1 MSAFKQPNLTRLIN
15 ILNEDK
21 QTVFSDEQPE
31 PVSVQEKRE
40 FAESLKS
47 FSQLGESIYGRGNL
61 EQITERINKIVGTA
75 TKLVSES
82 GDVTEKIGG
91 SRHMK
96 YITEALKEFNKSAQE
111 VMIHERRMSAA
122 YEDIAEGLKKYYDV
136 H

>member
-21 QTVFSDEQPE
+21 QTVFSDEQSQ
-31 PVSVQEKRE
+31 PVTTEEKRE
-40 FAESLKS
+40 FAESLRS

-61 EQITERINKIVGTA
+61 EQITERLNKMVGTA
-75 TKLVSES
+75 TKLVSEA

-136 H
+136 Q

>member
-1 MSAFKQPNLTRLIN
+1 MSVFKQPNLTN
-15 ILNEDK
+15 ILSLLNEDK
-21 QTVFSDEQPE
+21 QTVFNEQPE
-31 PVSVQEKRE
+31 PVSLEEKRE

-47 FSQLGESIYGRGNL
+47 FSQLGESIYGRGDL
-61 EQITERINKIVGTA
+61 EKITERINRMVETA
-75 TKLVSES
+75 TRLVSEA

-111 VMIHERRMSAA
+111 VAIHERRMSAA
-122 YEDIAEGLKKYYDV
+122 YEDIAEGLKKYYEV